1 VLTKDKVT
9 QCKVN
14 YCIITNDI
22 MAQGILIDLGVDWT
36 NSNITAPTEMR
47 GIIHGSLHCHLDFPT
62 V

>member
-1 VLTKDKVT
+1 
-9 QCKVN
+9 
-14 YCIITNDI
+14 

-36 NSNITAPTEMR
+36 NSNITAPTENR